1 MISGL
6 FSYVLKKFFTLRT
19 NYENKLATNPPREVA
34 MIDAVKEIK
43 DVVQR
48 SRATLIE
55 DLVGA
60 LSLVVLLIVGL
71 NLSALV

>member
-1 MISGL
+1 
-6 FSYVLKKFFTLRT
+6 
-19 NYENKLATNPPREVA
+19 

-48 SRATLIE
+48 SRATLFE
-55 DLVGA
+55 DLAGA

-71 NLSALV
+71 NLSSLA

>member
-1 MISGL
+1 M
-6 FSYVLKKFFTLRT
+6 F
-19 NYENKLATNPPREVA
+19 
-34 MIDAVKEIK
+34 DAVMEIK

-55 DLVGA
+55 DFVGA

-71 NLSALV
+71 NLTALT